1 MPPFPTKH
9 QTGNE
14 SSHDSGFRV
23 YTEVKV
29 EGLGYRRYRRAE
41 FRASRRKRCGRN
53 VEEIVISN
61 TGYRLALCVYLSQP
75 AKTQGPCMRH
85 VKIFESCKH
94 RVWGLSFECQTL
106 KRHQIRFWGFGI
118 VGLRR

>member
-41 FRASRRKRCGRN
+41 FRASRRKKVR
-53 VEEIVISN
+53 EECRGN
-61 TGYRLALCVYLSQP
+61 
-75 AKTQGPCMRH
+75 RH
-85 VKIFESCKH
+85 LEY
-94 RVWGLSFECQTL
+94 WL
-106 KRHQIRFWGFGI
+106 
-118 VGLRR
+118 

>member
-61 TGYRLALCVYLSQP
+61 TGYRLALCVYL
-75 AKTQGPCMRH
+75 H
-85 VKIFESCKH
+85 VAA
-94 RVWGLSFECQTL
+94 CQNPGTMYAS
-106 KRHQIRFWGFGI
+106 RQDIRILQTSSLGFKF
-118 VGLRR
+118 